1 MKSLTIFCLVVLICS
16 LAFPQDGTLDT
27 GFGAGGIVI
36 TPDGYASCIKIQS
49 DGKIIIGGTDINDTF
64 TAVRYNNTGTLDYTY
79 GNFGIVKTFL
89 SINGSRMQAS
99 ALFPGN
105 KIIQAGI
112 ANLYIDNKISV
123 LVRYDSIGNRDY
135 TFGNNGVVFHDVISG
150 SEYISKVIVQPDEK
164 ILVSGYT
171 LSNGF
176 VFRCNSNGE
185 IDSTFGI
192 NGHIF
197 TTAFIYV
204 YSMML
209 QHDGKIVITGNSLTV
224 PPSKIVVA
232 RFNYDGSP
240 DSSFGSGG
248 FVFTSTD
255 SGTPGVNS
263 LALQPDGKIVIAG
276 QRLGMVGETLE
287 YVFIRYNRN
296 GSLDNNFGIRG
307 IVRLI
312 PYGDFNYLVNLALQS
327 DGKILIS
334 GGAVVDTIGSGK
346 SGMFLMRFDQN
357 GNVDTSFGDNGFFI
371 TPTGLGLSTGRE
383 FEIQEDNKI
392 VLIGN
397 SNGNFATIRVNA
409 TSISSIKEFPNL
421 ELPEEFILEQNY
433 PNPFNPSTSI
443 QYTISVKQFVQ
454 LKVYDIL
461 GGEVVTLVNEEQPA
475 GIYEVEFSTTGGP
488 ASSIKNLASGIYFY
502 KLTAGDFVQTRKM
515 VLLK

>member
-1 MKSLTIFCLVVLICS
+1 MKSLTILYFVFLFCSKI
-16 LAFPQDGTLDT
+16 LAQDGTLDT
-27 GFGAGGIVI
+27 GFGSGGIVV
-36 TPDGYASCIKIQS
+36 TPDGYASCVKIQP
-49 DGKIIIGGTDINDTF
+49 DGKIVIGGDDSFDMF
-64 TAVRYNNTGTLDYTY
+64 TAVRYNKDGTPDSSY
-79 GNFGIVKTFL
+79 GINGIVKTFL

-112 ANLYIDNKISV
+112 ANLYTDNKISV

-135 TFGNNGVVFHDVISG
+135 TFGNNGLVFHDVISG

-171 LSNGF
+171 LSQGF
-176 VFRCNSNGE
+176 IFRCYSNGD

-255 SGTPGVNS
+255 SGTPGINS

-276 QRLGMVGETLE
+276 QRLGIVGETLE

-357 GNVDTSFGDNGFFI
+357 GNVDTTFGDNGFFI

-392 VLIGN
+392 VLTGN

-409 TSISSIKEFPNL
+409 SSISSIKEFPNL

-433 PNPFNPSTSI
+433 PNPFNPVTSI
-443 QYTISVKQFVQ
+443 QYAISSRQFVT

-461 GGEVVTLVNEEQPA
+461 GKDVATFVDEEKPV
-475 GIYEVEFSTTGGP
+475 GTYEVNWN
-488 ASSIKNLASGIYFY
+488 ASNLPSGVYFY
-502 KLTAGDFVQTRKM
+502 RLQTGDFVKTRKM
-515 VLLK
+515 ILLK